1 MTVRSR
7 GVGELATVELGFDGA
22 GVDMGG
28 LVVVAVDVET
38 DGLAVVPV
46 GVGPVAMVVG
56 VVVVV
61 VVVGLNC
68 DGVTGGLA
76 SAPVMSRPAR
86 SMANHAVADTPA
98 TVTSHSIAMTSAER
112 TFTPIFITMSLSRS
126 LSLCHFRFETPP
138 TG

>member
-7 GVGELATVELGFDGA
+7 GVGELATVELGLDGA
-22 GVDMGG
+22 EVDLGG

-46 GVGPVAMVVG
+46 VPVGVGPLAMVVG
-56 VVVVV
+56 V